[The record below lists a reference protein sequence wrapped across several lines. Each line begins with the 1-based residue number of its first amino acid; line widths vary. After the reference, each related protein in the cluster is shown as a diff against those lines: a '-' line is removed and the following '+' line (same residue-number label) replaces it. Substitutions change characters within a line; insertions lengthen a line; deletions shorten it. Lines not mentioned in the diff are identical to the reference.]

1 MVSEDDVP
9 TIRPLTQEELVKLC
23 EIAAEFIGMDAVL
36 EMLERH
42 AYGGTVH

>member
-1 MVSEDDVP
+1 MSDEDVP
-9 TIRPLTQEELVKLC
+9 TIRLLTQEELVKLC

-36 EMLERH
+36 EVLERH